1 MKALVC
7 GVIERLGEKSDTLSK
22 KTQNTTGDL
31 KIVAI
36 GDKLDHLS
44 KILDLYPYH
53 VKGKL

>member
-7 GVIERLGEKSDTLSK
+7 GVIERLGEKSDTLLK
-22 KTQNTTGDL
+22 KTQNRDL